1 MAGKTDAKPI
11 LVPVDFSH
19 HSAEALIQ
27 ASAIAECMKQP
38 VVILHVVHDP
48 AEMPGYYN
56 RMTKKKALVRI
67 EDLALEMFDEFMQE
81 LIKNNPDK
89 KLLKKAERMLVL
101 GLPVTR
107 ILEVAK
113 KINASM
119 IVMGSQGRTGLKHLL
134 LGSKAEQVVKLAQ
147 VPVTIVKGQ

>member
-1 MAGKTDAKPI
+1 MKPPI
-11 LVPVDFSH
+11 
-19 HSAEALIQ
+19 
-27 ASAIAECMKQP
+27 
-38 VVILHVVHDP
+38 VILHVVHDP

-67 EDLALEMFDEFMQE
+67 EDLALEMFDEFMRE

-89 KLLKKAERMLVL
+89 KLLKKAERILVL
-101 GLPVTR
+101 GIPVTR

-147 VPVTIVKGQ
+147 IPVTIVKGQ